1 MKKAVI
7 LFSGQGAQF
16 DGMGLDFYQAD
27 PDFQAGIAQATQLPA
42 SKYFIITAS
51 FDCLCIQC
59 LSTLSS

>member
-27 PDFQAGIAQATQLPA
+27 PDFQAGIARATQLTGLPLLK
-42 SKYFIITAS
+42 SFKTANK
-51 FDCLCIQC
+51 QVR
-59 LSTLSS
+59 